1 MSSVE
6 RNSKM
11 DQAAG
16 LRNVVRNDSM
26 ADWKVST
33 SMSAGLSD
41 AGNSTTPKVIAVTS
55 GKGGVGKTNIVGNL
69 AIALTALGKR
79 VVIVD
84 SDVGLANIDIIFNM
98 RPKYNIRHIVDG
110 EMTLEEVLVTT
121 SHGVKILPGGS
132 GFSHLTQLTDGEK
145 LNLLTEFETLERMA
159 DIVLLDTGAGISSN
173 VLYFNSAADE
183 CIVIATREPTSITD
197 SYALMKVMAREYGT
211 RYFKLLVNVV
221 NSQKEAKS
229 VYASLDGALSR
240 FLKNIVLEYL
250 GYIPYDPVFQKA
262 VLNRS
267 PVIDYAPVSP
277 SASAITGIAR
287 KIVDSPIRTSS
298 DGNIKFFMK
307 RIMDTIN

>member
-1 MSSVE
+1 
-6 RNSKM
+6 M
-11 DQAAG
+11 DQASG
-16 LRNVVRNDSM
+16 LRNIVKNGSVARRN
-26 ADWKVST
+26 
-33 SMSAGLSD
+33 LSSSVPRRLD
-41 AGNSTTPKVIAVTS
+41 GKPHKTPPRVIAVTS
-55 GKGGVGKTNIVGNL
+55 GKGGVGKTNMVGNL
-69 AIALTALGKR
+69 AIALTSLGKR

-84 SDVGLANIDIIFNM
+84 TDVGLANIDIIFNM
-98 RPKYNIRHIVDG
+98 RPKYNIRHIIEG
-110 EMTLEEVLVTT
+110 EKTLEEVLVTT

-145 LNLLTEFETLERMA
+145 LNLLTEFEALENVA

-221 NSQKEAKS
+221 SSQKEAKS
-229 VYASLDGALSR
+229 VYASLDGAIGR

-250 GYIPYDPVFQKA
+250 GYVPHDNMLQKA

-267 PVIDYAPVSP
+267 PVCDYAPESP

-287 KIVDSPIRTSS
+287 KLVDSPARISN
-298 DGNIKFFMK
+298 DGNLKFFMK
-307 RIMDTIN
+307 RLLDTIN